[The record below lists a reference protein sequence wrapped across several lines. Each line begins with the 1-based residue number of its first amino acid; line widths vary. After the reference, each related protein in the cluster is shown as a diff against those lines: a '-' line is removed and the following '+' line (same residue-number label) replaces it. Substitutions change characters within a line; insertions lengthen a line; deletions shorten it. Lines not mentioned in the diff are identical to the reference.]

1 MKNIKRTIIVILLVL
16 SFECILFASLGNS
29 KEEIT
34 FERSSILIKGAKV
47 NHKFNIALALTR
59 VQHSYGLMYREQL
72 GKNEGMLFFYKKE
85 TIATMWMLNTFI
97 PLDMIFVDSKG
108 KIIYIFQDTT
118 PFSIDKISANGLV
131 RGVLEVNAGIVEQ
144 LGIIVG
150 DRLIHPLFFDGDER

>member
-47 NHKFNIALALTR
+47 NHKFNIELALTR

-85 TIATMWMLNTFI
+85 TIA
-97 PLDMIFVDSKG
+97 
-108 KIIYIFQDTT
+108 
-118 PFSIDKISANGLV
+118 
-131 RGVLEVNAGIVEQ
+131 RG
-144 LGIIVG
+144 
-150 DRLIHPLFFDGDER
+150 

>member
-1 MKNIKRTIIVILLVL
+1 MFRQSLAKN
-16 SFECILFASLGNS
+16 A
-29 KEEIT
+29 
-34 FERSSILIKGAKV
+34 
-47 NHKFNIALALTR
+47 
-59 VQHSYGLMYREQL
+59 
-72 GKNEGMLFFYKKE
+72 GMLFDYKVP
-85 TIATMWMLNTFI
+85 TSISMWMKNTFI

>member
-47 NHKFNIALALTR
+47 NHKFNIELALTR

-108 KIIYIFQDTT
+108 KIIQKF
-118 PFSIDKISANGLV
+118 
-131 RGVLEVNAGIVEQ
+131 
-144 LGIIVG
+144 
-150 DRLIHPLFFDGDER
+150 